1 MAEAS
6 VGRNRRVCRHR
17 DALQSCAKQRIC
29 AFNHN
34 ISERLRPVRGWAPRD
49 PLFFVWARSLT
60 LKTEPENAAKENADL
75 RLIRETGVAAR
86 VAAIIEPALRG
97 LGFDLVRVKV
107 SGANGCTVQIMA
119 ERPDG
124 TMSVDD
130 CELASKTISP
140 LLDVEDPIDRE
151 YHLEMSS
158 PGIDRPLVRPRDFAR
173 WNGHEAKIEMA
184 TPVPGGRKRFRGWLG
199 AVEGGTLAVRMLD
212 AKADEDAEVSLP
224 LEDIGEAHLVMTD
237 ALIREALSRDK
248 AARKARGE
256 QVDEISG
263 EAGTNTGTDA
273 AQGAEDTAPAPTR
286 PRRGPN
292 RFKRRI

>member
-1 MAEAS
+1 M
-6 VGRNRRVCRHR
+6 GPPGP
-17 DALQSCAKQRIC
+17 ALFCLGL
-29 AFNHN
+29 N
-34 ISERLRPVRGWAPRD
+34 
-49 PLFFVWARSLT
+49 LT
-60 LKTEPENAAKENADL
+60 LTIEPEFADR

-86 VAAIIEPALRG
+86 VAAIIEPALKG
-97 LGFDLVRVKV
+97 LGFDLVRVKI

-124 TMSVDD
+124 TMSVGD

-199 AVEGGTLAVRMLD
+199 VVNDGTLAVRLLD
-212 AKADEDAEVSLP
+212 AKADEDAEALLP
-224 LEDIGEAHLVMTD
+224 LDDIGEAHLVMTD
-237 ALIREALSRDK
+237 ALIREALNRDK

-256 QVDEISG
+256 PVGEDETDS
-263 EAGTNTGTDA
+263 ANNDA
-273 AQGAEDTAPAPTR
+273 APGVEETAPAPTR